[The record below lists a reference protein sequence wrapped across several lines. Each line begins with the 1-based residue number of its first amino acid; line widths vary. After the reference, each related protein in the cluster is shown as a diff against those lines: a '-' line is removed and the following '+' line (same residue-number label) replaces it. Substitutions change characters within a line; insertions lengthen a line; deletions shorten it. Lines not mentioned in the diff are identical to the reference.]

1 MKNAKAVLEGKYS
14 ALDVS
19 NDSSITNVL
28 LAEIVTALTEH
39 TRIHNAEVSD
49 AIKGLSYT
57 LQNIQDQLSRYQT
70 GRH

>member
-1 MKNAKAVLEGKYS
+1 MKHSQELLSAYQDIKEGKK
-14 ALDVS
+14 AEGEPQLETRV
-19 NDSSITNVL
+19 I
-28 LAEIVTALTEH
+28 LAEMVL
-39 TRIHNAEVSD
+39 